1 MGSDTTQLPDL
12 LVEMT
17 SALQGVALLC
27 LTKKKHLSRR
37 CSPKNQIHPT
47 PDMRGFS
54 ERLSNIARLR
64 SSCLSHYS
72 NPTSADDLPCHA
84 HKKIFLFWFSFQS
97 HVRKFV
103 PRSIVES
110 AGYRLDSMHEI
121 FLCEL
126 NSSDQSKVWAS
137 LPDIPIQSTPDPR
150 LVFHTHQAPSTIM
163 TSCSLQPFVCVSAN
177 KTLSDR
183 YIAVPGRTT
192 KIGPRPKSV
201 HDQKQHMRIP
211 RLGNSTDS
219 SSHFTKRSSTCLLH
233 PAPKSIVKKNR
244 IP

>member
-64 SSCLSHYS
+64 CSCLSHSS
-72 NPTSADDLPCHA
+72 NPTSADDLPCHS
-84 HKKIFLFWFSFQS
+84 HKKIFLSCFSFQI

-110 AGYRLDSMHEI
+110 AGHRLDSMYEF
-121 FLCEL
+121 FLCAR

-137 LPDIPIQSTPDPR
+137 LPDIPTYTHVPRIHVSYSTP
-150 LVFHTHQAPSTIM
+150 AK
-163 TSCSLQPFVCVSAN
+163 SCSLQPFVCVSAN